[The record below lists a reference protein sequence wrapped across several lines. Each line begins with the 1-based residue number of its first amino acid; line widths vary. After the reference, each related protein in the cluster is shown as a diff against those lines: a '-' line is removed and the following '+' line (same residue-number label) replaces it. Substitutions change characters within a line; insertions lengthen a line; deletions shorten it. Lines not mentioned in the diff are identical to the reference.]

1 MNNFLYANKM
11 SQMETINSMKLLN
24 NMSYDLLL
32 LLCTV
37 IIIIIII
44 IIITIIIFRYFFA
57 HHFLFQFIFYMLT
70 DKQSN
75 IH

>member
-11 SQMETINSMKLLN
+11 NQMETINSMKLLN

-37 IIIIIII
+37 IIII